1 VSLFLVNGELENNVL
16 SGQCLVHSGEGVQL
30 VLEVVLIF
38 AVKEAIVPER
48 NAQIG

>member
-1 VSLFLVNGELENNVL
+1 MSGELENNIL
-16 SGQCLVHSGEGVQL
+16 SSKCLVHSGESVQL